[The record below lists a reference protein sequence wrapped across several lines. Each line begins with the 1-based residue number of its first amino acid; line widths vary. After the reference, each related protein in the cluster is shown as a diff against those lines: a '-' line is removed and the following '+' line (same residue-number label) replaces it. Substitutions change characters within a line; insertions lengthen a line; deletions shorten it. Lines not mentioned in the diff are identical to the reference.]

1 MNTLI
6 FRIEKENLEPSPE
19 RGVVFLCLHC
29 TCCFSFFQPGTPF
42 DEKHASFA
50 PLAGGVQMFTPSKYR
65 AKK

>member
-6 FRIEKENLEPSPE
+6 FRIEKENLEPS
-19 RGVVFLCLHC
+19 
-29 TCCFSFFQPGTPF
+29 QPGTPF